1 MTSDPKRRSDAQV
14 MDEEGFVAR
23 WSRRKRAARVAPVAV
38 TVAPPPVT
46 PDPAPVLTDADMPPI
61 ESLTADSDFT
71 PFLSPGVSE
80 SLRRLALRKLFA
92 APAFNTRCPLDS
104 EYYDCANMTPLG
116 SIITHEMREALERE
130 AQERL
135 RATLSE
141 TADGDGPAA
150 AAGADTEPPAR
161 GGAPA

>member
-1 MTSDPKRRSDAQV
+1 MTSDPKSRLDARV
-14 MDEEGFVAR
+14 MEEGFVAR
-23 WSRRKRAARVAPVAV
+23 WSRRKRAAQVAPAAV
-38 TVAPPPVT
+38 TVAPPAT
-46 PDPAPVLTDADMPPI
+46 PDPAQVLTDADMPPI
-61 ESLTADSDFT
+61 ESLTLDSDFT

-116 SIITHEMREALERE
+116 SIITHEMREAIERE

-141 TADGDGPAA
+141 AA
-150 AAGADTEPPAR
+150 NGEASAATAGADTEPPAR
-161 GGAPA
+161 GGAST

>member
-1 MTSDPKRRSDAQV
+1 MTSDPKSRPDARV
-14 MDEEGFVAR
+14 TEEGFVAR
-23 WSRRKRAARVAPVAV
+23 WSRRKRATRVAPATV
-38 TVAPPPVT
+38 TVAPPAT
-46 PDPAPVLTDADMPPI
+46 TEPAPVLTDADMPPI
-61 ESLTADSDFT
+61 ESLTAASDFT
-71 PFLSPGVSE
+71 PFLAPGVSE

-116 SIITHEMREALERE
+116 SIVTHEMREALERE

-141 TADGDGPAA
+141 TADGDGPVET
-150 AAGADTEPPAR
+150 AGADTEPPVR

>member
-1 MTSDPKRRSDAQV
+1 MTSDPKSRLDARV
-14 MDEEGFVAR
+14 MEEGFVAR
-23 WSRRKRAARVAPVAV
+23 WSRRKRAAQVAPAAV
-38 TVAPPPVT
+38 TVAPPAT
-46 PDPAPVLTDADMPPI
+46 PDPAQVLTDADMPPI
-61 ESLTADSDFT
+61 ESLTLDSDFT

-116 SIITHEMREALERE
+116 SIITHEMREAIERE

-141 TADGDGPAA
+141 AANGDASAA
-150 AAGADTEPPAR
+150 TAGADTEPPAR
-161 GGAPA
+161 GGAST